1 MAVVPAC
8 RVTFRS
14 VCRLLGYCPQTDP
27 LLDLMTVHETLL
39 LYGGLK
45 GVGSQESPLTALK
58 KAATDA
64 MSAVSLGA
72 TGSQLAGTLS
82 GGNKRKLS
90 LAVALIGEPPV
101 LLLDEPSSGMDPGA
115 RRSMW
120 EVIASL
126 STSRSVILTTHSM
139 EECEA
144 VCSKLGIMVGG
155 RLRCLGTSQH
165 LKARFG
171 GGYSIEVRF
180 APL

>member
-45 GVGSQESPLTALK
+45 GVGSQESVGSNPLHDGNRGGRYDRNGNNRRQDEALLPLKPLTALK

-115 RRSMW
+115 RRYG
-120 EVIASL
+120 
-126 STSRSVILTTHSM
+126 T
-139 EECEA
+139 CEYGGC
-144 VCSKLGIMVGG
+144 CSSE
-155 RLRCLGTSQH
+155 RLKTFQNSFLM
-165 LKARFG
+165 F
-171 GGYSIEVRF
+171 
-180 APL
+180 P